1 MTTNFAGWNKNS
13 YYRRNDSIEKCDA
26 NEIIEEGVYRIAA
39 RSTNF
44 PLQVPNNGAS
54 TEGFLT
60 VENWGKKYVTQTF
73 LSMWG
78 TTQYVRSNKG
88 QYDENGKPI
97 WTEWQELLTNAVEE
111 IELSL
116 LEGFLLNSG
125 FVSKNSAGEVTINAL
140 IVKAEGSFETNS
152 FIPIAQMPV
161 GFRPRMEI
169 FGQANFQRSNS
180 VEGKRTIYIG
190 CASINNRGVIYIDLQ
205 QEDMTRACIN
215 LSYKAV

>member
-1 MTTNFAGWNKNS
+1 MTANFAGWNKNS

-60 VENWGKKYVTQTF
+60 VENWGEKYVTQTF

-111 IELSL
+111 IELPM
-116 LEGFLLNSG
+116 LEGYTLSRG
-125 FVSKNSAGEVTINAL
+125 FVTKNSANEVTINAL
-140 IVKAEGSFETNS
+140 VYKDGAYFDKNS
-152 FIPIAQMPV
+152 FTPIATMPV
-161 GFRPRMEI
+161 QWRPRMEI
-169 FGQANFQRSNS
+169 FGQVNFQEGSNATINHIIHTS
-180 VEGKRTIYIG
+180 CVSISGNGTINVNPDVENMGRV
-190 CASINNRGVIYIDLQ
+190 SF
-205 QEDMTRACIN
+205 N

>member
-1 MTTNFAGWNKNS
+1 MTANFAGWNKNS

-60 VENWGKKYVTQTF
+60 VENWGEKYVTQTF

-111 IELSL
+111 IELPM
-116 LEGFLLNSG
+116 LEGYTLSRG
-125 FVSKNSAGEVTINAL
+125 FVTKNSANEVTINAL
-140 IVKAEGSFETNS
+140 VYKDGAYFDKNS
-152 FIPIAQMPV
+152 FTPIATMPV
-161 GFRPRMEI
+161 QWRPRMEI
-169 FGQANFQRSNS
+169 FGQGNFQEGSNATINHIIHTS
-180 VEGKRTIYIG
+180 CVSISGNGTINVNPDVENMGRV
-190 CASINNRGVIYIDLQ
+190 SF
-205 QEDMTRACIN
+205 N